1 MGAFLRCRKNNFS
14 GIYGGG
20 MVSHILRYNF
30 ASFMLFEIIKKKEH
44 RFERCFSLE
53 RCFFVPLFW
62 MLQRLLHRYG
72 MVVINELRYHAL
84 YGGDDKFS
92 FDRFSLNEI
101 PTIVEFF
108 CNCPQLTT
116 NKYLIADWVLDLDCD
131 ELLYMFLKNYFT
143 SANEGLGDQAGYS
156 DLV

>member
-1 MGAFLRCRKNNFS
+1 ML
-14 GIYGGG
+14 
-20 MVSHILRYNF
+20 SHKLRYNF
-30 ASFMLFEIIKKKEH
+30 ASFMLLEIIKKKEH